1 MSDLTISLLV
11 ILIGAAVVDSINP
24 CAFGVLFFILG
35 YLAKVSKSRTKILLD
50 GLAYTAGVF
59 TTYFILGL
67 LIFFALQG
75 VETALGGESSAETI
89 QETIQST
96 GIPTYFYQAIGA
108 IIMIAGV
115 LEIKDYFAYG
125 KGITLSILPRY
136 GNLIKKQ
143 TDRLAKISH
152 KSKFYGIIFS
162 FIMGILVA
170 LVELPCTGFVYL
182 GILAIL
188 ASTTTGL
195 TAGTLTALTIY
206 NIIFV
211 LPLLIITI
219 IVFKGT
225 KIKKLQKWKND
236 HKKLMRLVTGIALLL
251 LGFLIFFF
259 SQIQPLLSQWLGVVI

>member
-1 MSDLTISLLV
+1 MELTIPLMI

-35 YLAKVSKSRTKILLD
+35 YLAKVSKSRTKVLLD
-50 GLAYTAGVF
+50 GMAYSLGVF

-75 VETALGGESSAETI
+75 VESALGGESKAETI
-89 QETIQST
+89 QEKIQST
-96 GIPTYFYQAIGA
+96 GIPTYFYQAIGV
-108 IIMIAGV
+108 IIIIAGIFEV
-115 LEIKDYFAYG
+115 KDYFAYG
-125 KGITLSILPRY
+125 KGFTLSIMPRHVKT
-136 GNLIKKQ
+136 IKNNADK
-143 TDRLAKISH
+143 LAKISH
-152 KSKFYGIIFS
+152 KSKLYGVVFS
-162 FIMGILVA
+162 FLMGVLVA

-211 LPLLIITI
+211 LPLIIITL
-219 IVFKGT
+219 IVFKGV
-225 KIKKLQKWKND
+225 KVKGLQKWKND
-236 HKKLMRLVTGIALLL
+236 HKKLMRLMTGVVLLL
-251 LGFLIFFF
+251 LGLLIFFF
-259 SQIQPLLSQWLGVVI
+259 NKIQPLLSQWLGVVI